1 MMTRDIDLT
10 AQRWLDLI
18 FADKNKEYGA
28 YVMREESGKRHLIAL
43 LIVILAGMTLLF
55 LPKIISSVVPKQEID
70 VSQTE
75 EVKMIEITTQEVAEE
90 DQIKQIENVPP
101 PPQLKETVQF
111 TPPVIKKDDEVTN
124 ELISQT
130 ELTENK
136 ADISVKTVEGVKEGG
151 VDIADLQDHKV
162 VVQEEKKVEIFSHV
176 EVMPSF
182 PGGDAAMMKWLQ
194 ENIIYPVIAAEQGI
208 EGRVTIRFVVGPDGS
223 VGNAEVLRSL
233 DPSCDREAL
242 RVVKK
247 MPKWVPGKQNGQAVS
262 VYYTLP
268 VLFRLQ
274 K

>member
-1 MMTRDIDLT
+1 MTKDIDLT

-18 FADKNKEYGA
+18 FADRNKQYGA
-28 YVMREESGKRHLIAL
+28 YVLREESGMRHLKSL
-43 LIVILAGMTLLF
+43 LIVAIAGMALIF
-55 LPKIISSVVPKQEID
+55 LPRVIKSVMPA
-70 VSQTE
+70 SAPATE
-75 EVKMIEITTQEVAEE
+75 VTEVTMADITTEVPEE

-111 TPPVIKKDDEVTN
+111 TPPVIKKDEEVTN
-124 ELISQT
+124 ELISQQ

-136 ADISVKTVEGVKEGG
+136 ADISVKTIDGVKEGG

-162 VVQEEKKVEIFSHV
+162 VVQEEKPEIFSHV

-182 PGGDAAMMKWLQ
+182 PGGDKAMMQWLHD
-194 ENIIYPVIAAEQGI
+194 NIQYPVIAQEQGI
-208 EGRVTIRFVVGPDGS
+208 QGRVIVRFVVGPDGS
-223 VGNAEVLRSL
+223 VGAAEVQRSL

-242 RVVKK
+242 RVIKK
-247 MPKWVPGKQNGQAVS
+247 MPKWIPGKQNGQAVS

-274 K
+274 N

>member
-1 MMTRDIDLT
+1 MTRDIDLN

-28 YVMREESGKRHLIAL
+28 YVMRESSGRRHLLAVV
-43 LIVILAGMTLLF
+43 IVILAGMTLLF
-55 LPKIISSVVPKQEID
+55 LPKLISSVVPKQTEEILT
-70 VSQTE
+70 QTE
-75 EVKMIEITTQEVAEE
+75 EVKMVEINQEIPEE

-101 PPQLKETVQF
+101 PPLLKETVQF
-111 TPPVIKKDDEVTN
+111 TPPVIKRDEDVTN
-124 ELISQT
+124 EVISQQ

-151 VDIADLQDHKV
+151 VDIADLIEHKV
-162 VVQEEKKVEIFSHV
+162 VIQEEVKKVEIFSHV

-182 PGGDAAMMKWLQ
+182 PGGEKAMMQWLT
-194 ENIIYPVIAAEQGI
+194 ENMQYPVIAQEQGI
-208 EGRVTIRFVVGPDGS
+208 QGRVIVRFVVGPDGKVS
-223 VGNAEVLRSL
+223 GAEVQRSL

-242 RVVKK
+242 RVVNK

-268 VLFRLQ
+268 VLFKLQ
-274 K
+274 N